1 MTPQEIFLWQKINRK
16 RINGVQFYRQKPIG
30 PYIVDFYAKRPKLII
45 ELDGGHHY
53 ENIQMEKDKNRDL
66 YLESLGF
73 IVLRFDN
80 YSVRAN
86 WSGVLQVILE
96 TISRLN

>member
-16 RINGVQFYRQKPIG
+16 QINGVQFYRQKPIG
-30 PYIVDFYAKRPKLII
+30 PYIVDFYAKRPMLVI
-45 ELDGGHHY
+45 ELDGGHHH
-53 ENIQMEKDKNRDL
+53 ENIQMEKDINPDSF
-66 YLESLGF
+66 LESLGF

-80 YSVRAN
+80 HSVMAN

-96 TISRLN
+96 KTSKLS